1 MDLALEANV
10 DIELD
15 IVHASSEGS
24 GSRAVG
30 HYVMT
35 GPPTKMSMLTKLT
48 RAAQR
53 RSQRGGKAATAV
65 ASLGVRARVD
75 STDDDDD
82 ASAGASGNV
91 RIEGKLSPLS
101 RVSVSEEMQQYACIP
116 ADAEY
121 YAFAYPAEG
130 MEQSLEELNLA
141 DERWVRRRLTLQ
153 PSPSNLR
160 ASWPP
165 RP

>member
-1 MDLALEANV
+1 MDLALEPHV
-10 DIELD
+10 DIEID

-24 GSRAVG
+24 GSRSVG

-53 RSQRGGKAATAV
+53 KSQMNGKAATPV
-65 ASLGVRARVD
+65 TSPRARVG

-82 ASAGASGNV
+82 DSASGNV
-91 RIEGKLSPLS
+91 RIGGKLSPLS

-116 ADAEY
+116 AEAEY

-141 DERWVRRRLTLQ
+141 DERWVRRRFTLQ